1 MLENRAATAPMPPR
15 QRSAVEGKSLTN
27 RSAITNDPMRARAS
41 GRTSGGRRVRDLYR
55 CYLAGMSNPDDA
67 CRAQVLA
74 AAELVV
80 AAENARAEL
89 LAGRGDIEQ
98 IVRLEN
104 LATRAVR
111 RLGSKRTEAPQPSI
125 RDVLAAEHEAR
136 MAREEAEAAGDA
148 AEAADADPNEPEAAA

>member
-27 RSAITNDPMRARAS
+27 RSATTNDPMRARAS

-55 CYLAGMSNPDDA
+55 CYLAGMNNPDDA

-74 AAELVV
+74 AAELTV

-89 LAGRGDIEQ
+89 LAGQGDIEQ

-104 LATRAVR
+104 LANRAVK
-111 RLGSKRTEAPQPSI
+111 RLGKRTEAPQGPT
-125 RDVLAAEHEAR
+125 LAEHLAKL
-136 MAREEAEAAGDA
+136 ARERPDDVVVDDEDENASAA
-148 AEAADADPNEPEAAA
+148 